1 MKIDINSHYAELEAY
16 GIDSGIINDGH
27 NAEAV
32 SSLFNSA
39 KPARFAPQQHIYQ
52 EGLKAD
58 TIYHIKKGMVKLV
71 SYLPNGKARIV
82 RLLGQGKL
90 LGLDG
95 IVNQNYEHTAIA
107 VNQVELL
114 KIPTYMLNRI
124 KSQDPEKFFLVGEQW
139 YDYLRAADTWITQF
153 STGSIRAR
161 VARLVTFLSYIE
173 SETDHNQVEL
183 LNVEEMAAVLGV
195 TPESVSRVLADFK
208 RRHALERMSDSDGY
222 HYTRN
227 CELLQEFAQ
236 DH

>member
-1 MKIDINSHYAELEAY
+1 MKIDINQNYSELEAY
-16 GIDSGIINDGH
+16 GIDSGIVNDHH
-27 NAEAV
+27 NSEAI
-32 SSLFNSA
+32 SSLFQSA
-39 KPARFAPQQHIYQ
+39 KQIYFGPQQHIYQ
-52 EGLKAD
+52 EGSLAD
-58 TIYHIKKGMVKLV
+58 TIYFINKGMVKLV

-82 RLLGQGKL
+82 RLLGHGKI

-95 IVNQNYEHTAIA
+95 IVGKSYEHTAIA
-107 VNQVELL
+107 VNKIELL
-114 KIPTYMLNRI
+114 KIPTYILNRI
-124 KSQDPEKFFLVGEQW
+124 KNQDPEKYFLVGEQW

-173 SETDHNQVEL
+173 FETDHNQVEL

-227 CELLQEFAQ
+227 SQLLQEYAQ